1 MAKVIILNGT
11 TSAGKSSIAKAVQR
25 LANRPV
31 LRVSMDDFLEMM
43 PPRYANHPD
52 AFEFKTLEGTEGPE
66 VEITAG
72 PYGMALLEG
81 MRASVAALAD
91 SGLDVL
97 VDDVTLDAG
106 ALDDYRRK
114 LAGHA
119 AHFVAVTCSLET
131 AEAREVARGDRDIG
145 QARWQYGRVHE
156 GKSYDLEINT
166 DEAGPEDCAR
176 RLIETYQL

>member
-1 MAKVIILNGT
+1 MARVIILNGT
-11 TSAGKSSIAKAVQR
+11 TSAGKTSLAKAVQR
-25 LANRPV
+25 LAEKPI

-43 PPRYANHPD
+43 PPRYANHAE
-52 AFEFKTLEGTEGPE
+52 AFEFRTLSGNEGPE

-97 VDDVTLDAG
+97 VDDVTLDAS

-114 LAGHA
+114 LAGHD

-145 QARWQYGRVHE
+145 QARWQYSRVHE
-156 GKSYDLEINT
+156 GKTYDLEINT
-166 DEAGPEDCAR
+166 DEAGPEACAR
-176 RLIETYQL
+176 RLIDAFSL